1 MIMMHAETR
10 AQKMQIEVKDD
21 FFPREVFDNL
31 QNLIL
36 SQDIPWYWQGSSV
49 HDDDGCPQYCHM
61 AYCDFVPQSFVWDYT
76 RDVIRFLNPVGIFR
90 VKYNSTSRTSEVIE
104 KPLHY
109 DLTRQDNTQPDFKIC
124 ILYLNDNDG
133 YTHFE
138 TGQKV
143 YSKSNRAVIFPSNIK
158 HGGSS
163 CTNADRRVVLN
174 VDFA

>member
-1 MIMMHAETR
+1 
-10 AQKMQIEVKDD
+10 MQIEVRDD
-21 FFPREVFDNL
+21 FLPREVFDNL

-36 SQDIPWYWQGSSV
+36 SEDIPWYWQSSSV
-49 HDDDGCPQYCHM
+49 NGEDGCPQYCHVP
-61 AYCDFVPQSFVWDYT
+61 YCDFTPRSFVWEYT
-76 RDVIRFLNPVGIFR
+76 RDAIGFLNPVGIFR
-90 VKYNSTSRTSEVIE
+90 VKYNSTPRTPEVIE

-109 DLTRQDNTQPDFKIC
+109 DLTRGDMQPDFKIC

-143 YSKSNRAVIFPSNIK
+143 LSRSNRAVIFPSNIK

-174 VDFA
+174 IGFV